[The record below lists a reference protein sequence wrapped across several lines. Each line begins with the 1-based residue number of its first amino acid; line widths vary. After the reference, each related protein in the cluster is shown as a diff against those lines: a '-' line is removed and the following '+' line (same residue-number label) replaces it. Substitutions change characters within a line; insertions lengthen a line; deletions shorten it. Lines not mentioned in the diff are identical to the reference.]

1 MRKKF
6 AYEIVT
12 NVRLGGGTGRRTGLK
27 IRSPARGVRVR
38 FPPQALVTKGGSMK
52 ILLALAI
59 VLVIAVPSFAAD
71 VDGKW
76 SGTIMGPM
84 GDIPVAFTFKADGEK
99 LTGSTVGLDGAEV
112 PISEGKING
121 KNITFKVSFYFGGM
135 PFVISYKGV
144 VSAEEIQI
152 TGSFFEMP
160 FEFVL
165 KKAKP

>member
-1 MRKKF
+1 VKPLM
-6 AYEIVT
+6 IVALIL
-12 NVRLGGGTGRRTGLK
+12 VVC
-27 IRSPARGVRVR
+27 IPA
-38 FPPQALVTKGGSMK
+38 
-52 ILLALAI
+52 
-59 VLVIAVPSFAAD
+59 FAAD

-76 SGTIMGPM
+76 AGSIAGPA
-84 GDIPVAFTFKADGEK
+84 GDTPINFTFKADGEK

-112 PISEGKING
+112 PISEGKIDG
-121 KNITFKVSFYFGGM
+121 KNITFKVSLDFGGM

-144 VSAEEIQI
+144 VSPEEIKM